1 MKEKEQFGTWDK
13 LLFHKA
19 ESASWEEKGRG
30 RKGKTVKEIRVE
42 VGTQREE
49 KL

>member
-1 MKEKEQFGTWDK
+1 MKEKELFGTWDK

-19 ESASWEEKGRG
+19 KSASWEEKRHG
-30 RKGKTVKEIRVE
+30 RKGKRVKEIRVK
-42 VGTQREE
+42 VGTLREE